1 MVKLF
6 GTILSFFLI
15 VIIFVRTPED
25 SAGLS
30 SFEAKT
36 DLLGSPRSARRF
48 LDFLTTAG
56 VILYLIIA
64 FKLNLEST

>member
-1 MVKLF
+1 MLKLF
-6 GTILSFFLI
+6 GIVLSLFLI
-15 VIIFVRTPED
+15 FIIFVRTPDD

-64 FKLNLEST
+64 FKLNVENR